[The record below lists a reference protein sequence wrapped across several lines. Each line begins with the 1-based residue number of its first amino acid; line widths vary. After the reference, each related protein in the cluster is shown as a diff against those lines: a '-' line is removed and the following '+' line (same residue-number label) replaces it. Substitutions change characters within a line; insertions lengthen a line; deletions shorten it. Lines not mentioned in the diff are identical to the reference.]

1 MVKEFLS
8 REGHPFENKNIEE
21 DDAAYD
27 ELMKLGARSVPVT
40 VIAADHAAG
49 QAAEHADH
57 AAGQAAGQAA
67 DHAEY
72 ADKKIRIVIGYD
84 QARLREALTAAGGG
98 SSPGR

>member
-1 MVKEFLS
+1 MKEFLS
-8 REGHPFENKNIEE
+8 REGHPFDVKNIEE

-40 VIAADHAAG
+40 VIAADDAAKSVQVVTG
-49 QAAEHADH
+49 F
-57 AAGQAAGQAA
+57 
-67 DHAEY
+67 
-72 ADKKIRIVIGYD
+72 D

>member
-8 REGHPFENKNIEE
+8 REGHAYETRNIEE

-40 VIAADHAAG
+40 VID
-49 QAAEHADH
+49 
-57 AAGQAAGQAA
+57 
-67 DHAEY
+67 
-72 ADKKIRIVIGYD
+72 DKVVTGFD
-84 QARLREALTAAGGG
+84 QARLREALSAAGGG

>member
-8 REGHPFENKNIEE
+8 REGHPFETKNIEE

-40 VIAADHAAG
+40 VIG
-49 QAAEHADH
+49 EQVVT
-57 AAGQAAGQAA
+57 GF
-67 DHAEY
+67 
-72 ADKKIRIVIGYD
+72 D

-98 SSPGR
+98 SPPGR

>member
-8 REGHPFENKNIEE
+8 REGHPFETKNIEE

-40 VIAADHAAG
+40 VVGDRVVTG
-49 QAAEHADH
+49 F
-57 AAGQAAGQAA
+57 
-67 DHAEY
+67 
-72 ADKKIRIVIGYD
+72 D

-98 SSPGR
+98 SPPGR

>member
-8 REGHPFENKNIEE
+8 REGHPFETKNIEE

-40 VIAADHAAG
+40 VIAADNAAINVTVVTG
-49 QAAEHADH
+49 F
-57 AAGQAAGQAA
+57 
-67 DHAEY
+67 
-72 ADKKIRIVIGYD
+72 D
-84 QARLREALTAAGGG
+84 QVRLRAALTAAGGG

>member
-8 REGHPFENKNIEE
+8 REGHPFETKNIED

-40 VIAADHAAG
+40 IIDG
-49 QAAEHADH
+49 EMIT
-57 AAGQAAGQAA
+57 GF
-67 DHAEY
+67 
-72 ADKKIRIVIGYD
+72 D
-84 QARLREALTAAGGG
+84 QARLRAALTAGGGG